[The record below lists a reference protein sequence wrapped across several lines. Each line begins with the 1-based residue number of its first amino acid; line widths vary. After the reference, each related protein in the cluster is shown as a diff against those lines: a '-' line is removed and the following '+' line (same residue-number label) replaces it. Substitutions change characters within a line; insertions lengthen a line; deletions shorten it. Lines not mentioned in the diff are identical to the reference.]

1 MLGTDHQQSHMFS
14 YMSPEARALREKTIR
29 SVRLSHRPETGM
41 WEITPEKSASV
52 FEYVRSCRYAIS
64 SECHLMKT
72 ELPMS

>member
-1 MLGTDHQQSHMFS
+1 MVDKQEVGTWLSSRLCAEVPAGANSRDTGLG
-14 YMSPEARALREKTIR
+14 
-29 SVRLSHRPETGM
+29 
-41 WEITPEKSASV
+41 EITPEKSASV